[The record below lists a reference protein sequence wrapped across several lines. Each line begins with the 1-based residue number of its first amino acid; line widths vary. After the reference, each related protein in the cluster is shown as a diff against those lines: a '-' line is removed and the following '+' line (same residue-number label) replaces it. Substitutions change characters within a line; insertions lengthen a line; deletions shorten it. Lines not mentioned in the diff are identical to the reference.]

1 MGVGRRVEPPP
12 PSPQGR
18 TSRHRDVRAAW
29 LGRPLLSGV
38 CSAIASP
45 SPACFLLSGVWV
57 ASPEGDFAFNSA
69 RSGPQQRCR
78 VPKERLERSSRTGLA
93 AAPRAGRPGGGGLA
107 SSVFVPY
114 LFEFS
119 ASEISPPCDPPLVE
133 DHKLRCLPC
142 MPFVCVLFL
151 SLTAEP
157 QPVWVPGA
165 VSFQREPALR
175 GSRIHLYPRN

>member
-1 MGVGRRVEPPP
+1 MCLGCGKAGRA
-12 PSPQGR
+12 PSAFPSGADQ
-18 TSRHRDVRAAW
+18 SARDVRAAW
-29 LGRPLLSGV
+29 LGRPLLSGA

-57 ASPEGDFAFNSA
+57 ARPEGDFAFNSA
-69 RSGPQQRCR
+69 RSGAQQRCR
-78 VPKERLERSSRTGLA
+78 APKERLERSSRTGLA
-93 AAPRAGRPGGGGLA
+93 AAPGAGRWGGLA